1 MNQENHKSGTRPS
14 VSPLSGSSRGARTL
28 AVVVK
33 AALLLAFLVG
43 AFVFKYKTWRSLLP
57 LSTFSLMLGLFLFG
71 RPGQGLNVRNWSLR
85 TPEQVLWF
93 LAALLAIAT
102 VLFA

>member
-1 MNQENHKSGTRPS
+1 MNHENDPDGKRRN
-14 VSPLSGSSRGARTL
+14 VSPVKESSGGARTL
-28 AVVVK
+28 IIVVK
-33 AALLLAFLVG
+33 AVLLLGFLVV
-43 AFVFKYKTWRSLLP
+43 AFALKLKTWRNLLP
-57 LSTFSLMLGLFLFG
+57 LSTFGLMFGLFLFG
-71 RPGQGLNVRNWSLR
+71 RPGQGLSVRNWSLR

>member
-1 MNQENHKSGTRPS
+1 MNQENHHSGEHSS
-14 VSPLSGSSRGARTL
+14 VSPVNGSSKRTRTL

-33 AALLLAFLVG
+33 TVLLLAFLVG
-43 AFVFKYKTWRSLLP
+43 AFALKYKTWRNLLT
-57 LSTFSLMLGLFLFG
+57 LSTFGLMFGLFLFG
-71 RPGQGLNVRNWSLR
+71 RPEQTLSARRWSLR

>member
-1 MNQENHKSGTRPS
+1 MNQENDPNGNHPS
-14 VSPLSGSSRGARTL
+14 VSPVRESSGGARTL
-28 AVVVK
+28 TTVAKVL
-33 AALLLAFLVG
+33 LLLAFLVG

-57 LSTFSLMLGLFLFG
+57 LSTFSLMFGLFLFG

>member
-1 MNQENHKSGTRPS
+1 MNQENQQYGKHPS
-14 VSPLSGSSRGARTL
+14 VSPVNGSSRRAQTV

-33 AALLLAFLVG
+33 AVLLLAVLVG
-43 AFVFKYKTWRSLLP
+43 AFALKFKTWRSLLP
-57 LSTFSLMLGLFLFG
+57 LSTFGLMFGLFLFG
-71 RPGQGLNVRNWSLR
+71 RPGQTLSVRQWSLR

-93 LAALLAIAT
+93 LTTLLGLAT

>member
-1 MNQENHKSGTRPS
+1 MNQENRNDGKRPS
-14 VSPLSGSSRGARTL
+14 VSPVNGSSRRARTL

-33 AALLLAFLVG
+33 AVLLLAVLVG
-43 AFVFKYKTWRSLLP
+43 AFALKFKTWRSLLP
-57 LSTFSLMLGLFLFG
+57 LSTFGLMFGLFLFG
-71 RPGQGLNVRNWSLR
+71 RPGQTLSVRHWSLR

>member
-1 MNQENHKSGTRPS
+1 VNQENQPYGKLPS
-14 VSPLSGSSRGARTL
+14 VSPVNGSSRRARTL

-33 AALLLAFLVG
+33 AVLLLGVLVG
-43 AFVFKYKTWRSLLP
+43 AFALKFKTWRNLLP
-57 LSTFSLMLGLFLFG
+57 LSTFGLMFGLFLFG
-71 RPGQGLNVRNWSLR
+71 RPGQGPSVKNWSLR

>member
-1 MNQENHKSGTRPS
+1 MNQENQQCEKHPS
-14 VSPLSGSSRGARTL
+14 VSAVNGSSRKARTL
-28 AVVVK
+28 VVVGK
-33 AALLLAFLVG
+33 AVLLLGFLVG
-43 AFVFKYKTWRSLLP
+43 AFALKFKTWRNLLP
-57 LSTFSLMLGLFLFG
+57 LSTFGLMFGLFLFR
-71 RPGQGLNVRNWSLR
+71 RPGQGLSVRNWSLR

>member
-1 MNQENHKSGTRPS
+1 VN
-14 VSPLSGSSRGARTL
+14 GSSRRAQTV

-33 AALLLAFLVG
+33 VVLLLAVLVV
-43 AFVFKYKTWRSLLP
+43 AFALKLKTWRNLLP
-57 LSTFSLMLGLFLFG
+57 LSAFGLMFGLFLFG
-71 RPGQGLNVRNWSLR
+71 RPEQTLSVRRWSLR

-93 LAALLAIAT
+93 LATLLVLAT

>member
-1 MNQENHKSGTRPS
+1 MNQENHHNGKRPS
-14 VSPLSGSSRGARTL
+14 VSPVNGSSRGARTL
-28 AVVVK
+28 VIVVK
-33 AALLLAFLVG
+33 AVLLLGLLVG
-43 AFVFKYKTWRSLLP
+43 AFALKFKTWRSLLP
-57 LSTFSLMLGLFLFG
+57 LSTFGLMFGLFLFG
-71 RPGQGLNVRNWSLR
+71 RPGQTLSVRHWSLR

>member
-1 MNQENHKSGTRPS
+1 MNRENDPDGKRPN
-14 VSPLSGSSRGARTL
+14 VSPVKESSGGARTL
-28 AVVVK
+28 TMVVK
-33 AALLLAFLVG
+33 ALLLLGFLVG
-43 AFVFKYKTWRSLLP
+43 AFALKFKTWRSLLL
-57 LSTFSLMLGLFLFG
+57 LSTFGLMFGLFLFG
-71 RPGQGLNVRNWSLR
+71 RPGQSLSVKNWRLR

>member
-1 MNQENHKSGTRPS
+1 MNQEDHQYGKPPS
-14 VSPLSGSSRGARTL
+14 VSPVNGSSRRARTL
-28 AVVVK
+28 AVVGK
-33 AALLLAFLVG
+33 AVLLLAVLVV
-43 AFVFKYKTWRSLLP
+43 AFALKFRTWRNLLP
-57 LSTFSLMLGLFLFG
+57 LSTFGLMFGLFLFG
-71 RPGQGLNVRNWSLR
+71 RPGQGLSVRNWSLR

>member
-1 MNQENHKSGTRPS
+1 MNQENHKDGKRPN
-14 VSPLSGSSRGARTL
+14 VSPVNGSSRGARTL
-28 AVVVK
+28 IIVVK
-33 AALLLAFLVG
+33 AVLLFGFLVV
-43 AFVFKYKTWRSLLP
+43 AFALKFKTRRNLLP
-57 LSTFSLMLGLFLFG
+57 LSTFGLMFGLFLFG
-71 RPGQGLNVRNWSLR
+71 RPGQGLSVRNWSLR

>member
-1 MNQENHKSGTRPS
+1 MNQENDPDGKRPN
-14 VSPLSGSSRGARTL
+14 VSPVSGSSRGAGTL
-28 AVVVK
+28 LIAVK
-33 AALLLAFLVG
+33 TALLLAVLVS
-43 AFVFKYKTWRSLLP
+43 AFALKFKTWRSLLP
-57 LSTFSLMLGLFLFG
+57 LSTFGLMLGLSLFG
-71 RPGQGLNVRNWSLR
+71 RPGQGLSVRNWGLR

>member
-1 MNQENHKSGTRPS
+1 MNQENQQYGKPPS
-14 VSPLSGSSRGARTL
+14 VPPVNGSSRRERTL

-33 AALLLAFLVG
+33 AVLLLGILVG
-43 AFVFKYKTWRSLLP
+43 AFALKFKTWRSLLP
-57 LSTFSLMLGLFLFG
+57 LSTFGLMFGLFLFG

>member
-1 MNQENHKSGTRPS
+1 MNQENDPDGKRPN
-14 VSPLSGSSRGARTL
+14 VSAVKESSRGARTL
-28 AVVVK
+28 TMIVK
-33 AALLLAFLVG
+33 ALLLLGFLVV
-43 AFVFKYKTWRSLLP
+43 AFALKFKTWRNLLP
-57 LSTFSLMLGLFLFG
+57 LSTFSLMFGLFLFG
-71 RPGQGLNVRNWSLR
+71 RPGQGLSVTNWSLR